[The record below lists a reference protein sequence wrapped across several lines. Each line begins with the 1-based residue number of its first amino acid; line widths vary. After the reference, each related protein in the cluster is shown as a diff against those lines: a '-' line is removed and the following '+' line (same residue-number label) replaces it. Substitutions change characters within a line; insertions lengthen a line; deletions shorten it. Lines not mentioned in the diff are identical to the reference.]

1 MKKFLLILLAVLM
14 LCSCGVQEEPVPEE
28 PQISESSAS
37 ETEKPEKIPEKTED
51 EIYYE
56 SLDQEGKNMYSH
68 IEKKEITY
76 ADDWTKVLLNY
87 GILTEF
93 KNIRFIDDWYYS
105 AVLVLKKTGTEN
117 TIEIPVTGIYYHYQD
132 SGSRTAP

>member
-14 LCSCGVQEEPVPEE
+14 LCSCNVQEEPVPEE

-56 SLDQEGKNMYSH
+56 SLDNEGKNMYSH
-68 IEKKEITY
+68 IDK
-76 ADDWTKVLLNY
+76 
-87 GILTEF
+87 
-93 KNIRFIDDWYYS
+93 KNIPSFELHKNCGFRLISDSARYID
-105 AVLVLKKTGTEN
+105 GT
-117 TIEIPVTGIYYHYQD
+117 VTQNSYTMCYD
-132 SGSRTAP
+132 L

>member
-37 ETEKPEKIPEKTED
+37 ETEKPEEIPEKTED

-56 SLDQEGKNMYSH
+56 SLDNEGKNMYSH
-68 IEKKEITY
+68 IDNKAINY
-76 ADDWTKVLLNY
+76 NSGANGLLDY

-105 AVLVLKKTGTEN
+105 AVLVL
-117 TIEIPVTGIYYHYQD
+117 
-132 SGSRTAP
+132 